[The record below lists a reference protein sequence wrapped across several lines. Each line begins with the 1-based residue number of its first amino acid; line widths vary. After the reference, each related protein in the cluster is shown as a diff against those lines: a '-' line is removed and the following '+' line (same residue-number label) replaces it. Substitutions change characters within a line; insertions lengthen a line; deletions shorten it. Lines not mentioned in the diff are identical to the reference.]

1 MSSLDDILGKNPVR
15 RPAGQPV
22 QGQQPSQ
29 QQGQVAVPVVQ
40 HPPQQVVPAVNQKV
54 QTAVNAADM
63 ARQRAANVNQLRN
76 GAVPTV
82 QTDSIT
88 GVQKA
93 VPQVSDGAATGI
105 EKRVEE
111 QGKKIKNPPPPPAPE
126 RLSYTEMFSRLNPY
140 QPPTKEQLEE
150 ERKKERREKTF
161 ASISDAISALS
172 NLYFTSQYAPN
183 MYDPEK
189 SQSKQ
194 VKGKWDKLR
203 TDREAQMNAYIRGLM
218 NARQADDAYND
229 RDRNWRRQLWIDA
242 YNRQKDADAFQYK
255 KDRDQV
261 KDDQWQRN
269 FDQKEYQFNTT
280 TGLKKDYLEEAE
292 RSHRANERLKGAKIA
307 EDGRHNRVSEAQG
320 TARITQAERHFRAT
334 HNPDGT
340 TKSSSGKENEFHLTI
355 GGKTYTYKSKGDYEK
370 AVVREARKRGINMT
384 WGTSKDPYSGLMTGT
399 PKLRTIAGLAGEL
412 ENRFGA
418 APKPAKP
425 ASRSS
430 TKKHSNLNSL
440 MSNW

>member
-1 MSSLDDILGKNPVR
+1 MSSLDDILGKKPTPQQAR
-15 RPAGQPV
+15 QPV
-22 QGQQPSQ
+22 
-29 QQGQVAVPVVQ
+29 QVAVPVVQ
-40 HPPQQVVPAVNQKV
+40 QPPRQAVPAVNQKV
-54 QTAVNAADM
+54 QTAVKSADM

-93 VPQVSDGAATGI
+93 VPQVSDGAAPGI

-172 NLYFTSQYAPN
+172 DLYFTSQYAPN
-183 MYDPEK
+183 MYNPEK

-194 VKGKWDKLR
+194 VQGKWDKLR

-229 RDRNWRRQLWIDA
+229 RDRNWWRQLLIDM

-261 KDDQWQRN
+261 KDDQWQQN

-280 TGLKKDYLEEAE
+280 TGLKKDFLEEEE
-292 RSHRANERLKGAKIA
+292 RSHRANEGLKGAKIA

-340 TKSSSGKENEFHLTI
+340 TKSSGKENNFHLTI
-355 GGKTYTYKSKGDYEK
+355 GGKTYTYKNKGDYEK

-384 WGTSKDPYSGLMTGT
+384 WGTGKDPYSGLVTGT

-418 APKPAKP
+418 APKPSAGRPAKP
-425 ASRSS
+425 ASRPSA
-430 TKKHSNLNSL
+430 KKHSNLNSL
-440 MSNW
+440 MNNW